1 LILLVHGMLY
11 QDKSPYLENELPVR
25 ALSHPVFIAPQAKR
39 GATKCT
45 TRVQGP
51 GKPVVSSDCLFSNL
65 PPSPSV
71 VRSKV
76 RFASGVRKAGNSRS
90 GPPFSASWPVE
101 ASDRAGGSVLTV
113 ADRYTTS
120 ALSTMRWDVSDGG
133 GPASLCAPPPVDVK
147 RRPLLFFSRFGLRP
161 IFIIGPIGHPPGKKR
176 QFLRPGVFSLRRFAP
191 KRRDSLLFPNIAAS
205 PASPTMKGM
214 LEEDPVSSDS

>member
-1 LILLVHGMLY
+1 MILLVHGMLY

-147 RRPLLFFSRFGLRP
+147 RRPLLFFFHVLVFALSLLLAQY
-161 IFIIGPIGHPPGKKR
+161 PPGKKR

-191 KRRDSLLFPNIAAS
+191 KRRESLLFPNIA
-205 PASPTMKGM
+205 ASPTMKGM

>member
-147 RRPLLFFSRFGLRP
+147 RRPLLFFFTFWSSPYLYYWVNRP
-161 IFIIGPIGHPPGKKR
+161 STGKEETVPPA
-176 QFLRPGVFSLRRFAP
+176 RRF
-191 KRRDSLLFPNIAAS
+191 FFAALR
-205 PASPTMKGM
+205 A
-214 LEEDPVSSDS
+214 